1 MSSRRFLAGLVMVL
15 GLTTALAVD
24 AARRAEPPALV
35 VRYREALRSW
45 FPAASAASLDA
56 VDLTGTAGARP
67 TAIAFVAVDHAV
79 RRFAPMAVDASGRV
93 PQSARLRRLGAI
105 TDTASAQAA
114 RTSIALTVAAL
125 QSAATMSRQPRI
137 EAAMTALR
145 AAERAVVYA
154 AQLGEACAEPRRRGR
169 LAAHTAETCAAIADG
184 AVTESSQVAALALAA
199 GADPPVLVEAC
210 LQSLRDM
217 SRIPRAPR

>member
-24 AARRAEPPALV
+24 AARRLEPPALV

-45 FPAASAASLDA
+45 FPAASAMSLDA

-67 TAIAFVAVDHAV
+67 TAIAFTAVDHAV
-79 RRFAPMAVDASGRV
+79 RRFAPMAVDASGKAPPSV
-93 PQSARLRRLGAI
+93 RLRRLGAI

-125 QSAATMSRQPRI
+125 QSSATMSRQPRI

-154 AQLGEACAEPRRRGR
+154 AQLGEACAAPRRGR
-169 LAAHTAETCAAIADG
+169 LAAHTVETCAAIADG

-217 SRIPRAPR
+217 SRIPRAAR